1 MTGIIFG
8 RSWPRIR
15 IVVAVMGLLMLAP
28 LVVRGQQASVSA
40 FDAAHFRIWGYVPY
54 WDDTK
59 VGGFATSGMYSHVS
73 DVLFFGSARPDSTGA
88 VTNLYP
94 STTATLRSQAATYG
108 FKLHL
113 SFM

>member
-1 MTGIIFG
+1 MRVSAVAIVLAG
-8 RSWPRIR
+8 S
-15 IVVAVMGLLMLAP
+15 VVALCPMLA
-28 LVVRGQQASVSA
+28 RGQKASVSA
-40 FDAAHFRIWGYVPY
+40 WDAAHFRIWGYVPY

-73 DVLFFGSARPDSTGA
+73 DVLFFGSARPDSNGA

-94 STTATLRSQAATYG
+94 NTTATLRSQATTYG

-113 SFM
+113 S